1 MYQIINSWYIGYC
14 NYLEKIRSPFYT
26 YYNRQYFFISVFFM
40 AAEIEIGQI
49 LQDFTVIMIIA
60 GAMAMISYRFK
71 QPMVIGYI
79 GAGMI
84 IGPHTP
90 PFSFVLNLD
99 ILDLFAE
106 IGIVLLLFVVG
117 MEFPIEKLRKIGRK
131 AFMIAISEALGTFAA
146 GYLVGEYALNFSF
159 FDSLFV
165 ALAISVTSTV
175 IVMRVLEE
183 LNMIKEEASV
193 LILGVAIIEDIIV
206 ISMLAILQSVGSTG
220 GLSFADVGISVG
232 ITLAFIAGV
241 LIIGSKTVPK
251 LVDYVSRTN
260 QHDVLV
266 VVILSVAFGLSFI
279 AYQIGI
285 SVAAGAFFAGVLIA
299 ESKSHAVSRV
309 IATPIRDMFAALFF
323 VSVGAL
329 MDITLLPLFIVPALI
344 LVALSLAAKF
354 STVFLATRYQGLGR
368 LTSLR
373 AGFGLSSSGG
383 ELALVVAKGGADVGV
398 TSSFLL
404 PMVGAMTIITTFIS
418 PYVIK
423 FGWKF
428 AESFVNKG
436 KKTEEQ

>member
-1 MYQIINSWYIGYC
+1 M
-14 NYLEKIRSPFYT
+14 
-26 YYNRQYFFISVFFM
+26 V
-40 AAEIEIGQI
+40 AIEIGQI
-49 LQDFTVIMIIA
+49 LQDFSVIMIIA
-60 GAMAMISYRFK
+60 GAMAMLSYRFK

-90 PFSFVLNLD
+90 PFSLVLNLD
-99 ILDLFAE
+99 VLNLFAE

-131 AFMIAISEALGTFAA
+131 AFLIALSEALGTFSI
-146 GYLVGEYALNFSF
+146 GLFIGLYLLNFLF
-159 FDSLFV
+159 FDSLFL

-183 LNMIKEEASV
+183 LGMIKDESSI

-232 ITLAFIAGV
+232 ITLAFIVGV
-241 LIIGSKTVPK
+241 LVIGSKTVPK
-251 LVDYVSRTN
+251 LVDRVSKTN

-266 VVILSVAFGLSFI
+266 VVILALVFGLSYI
-279 AYQIGI
+279 AYQLGI

-309 IATPIRDMFAALFF
+309 LATPIRDMFAALFF

-329 MDITLLPLFIVPALI
+329 MDVSLLPLFIVPALI
-344 LVALSLAAKF
+344 LIAVSLVAKFTTVYLAAK
-354 STVFLATRYQGLGR
+354 SQGFNK

-373 AGFGLSSSGG
+373 AGIGLSSSGG
-383 ELALVVAKGGADVGV
+383 ELALVVAKGGVDVGV

-418 PYVIK
+418 PYIIK
-423 FGWKF
+423 FGWRF
-428 AESFVNKG
+428 AEDLVDKDKND
-436 KKTEEQ
+436 

>member
-1 MYQIINSWYIGYC
+1 M
-14 NYLEKIRSPFYT
+14 
-26 YYNRQYFFISVFFM
+26 
-40 AAEIEIGQI
+40 AEIEIGQF
-49 LQDFTVIMIIA
+49 LLDFSIIMIVA
-60 GAMAMISYRFK
+60 GAMAMLSYRFK

-90 PFSFVLNLD
+90 PFSLIFNLD
-99 ILDLFAE
+99 ILNLFAE

-117 MEFPIEKLRKIGRK
+117 TEFPIVKLRKIGRK
-131 AFMIAISEALGTFAA
+131 AFLIALSEASGTFVA
-146 GYLVGEYALNFSF
+146 GYVVGQSILGFPF
-159 FDSLFV
+159 FDSLFL

-183 LNMIKEEASV
+183 LGMIKDESSV

-206 ISMLAILQSVGSTG
+206 ISMLAILQSVGSIG
-220 GLSFADVGISVG
+220 GLSFADVGISVA
-232 ITLAFIAGV
+232 ITLAFITGV
-241 LIIGSKTVPK
+241 LGVGSKIVPR

-266 VVILSVAFGLSFI
+266 VVILALVFGLSFI
-279 AYQIGI
+279 AYQLGI

-299 ESKSHAVSRV
+299 ESKSHSVSRV
-309 IATPIRDMFAALFF
+309 LATPIRDMFAALFF

-329 MDITLLPLFIVPALI
+329 MDISLLPLFIVPALI
-344 LVALSLAAKF
+344 LIAVSLVAKFLTVYMAAKSQGF
-354 STVFLATRYQGLGR
+354 SK

-373 AGFGLSSSGG
+373 AGIGLSSSGG
-383 ELALVVAKGGADVGV
+383 ELALVVAKGGADIGV

-418 PYVIK
+418 PYIIK

-428 AESFVNKG
+428 AESRVNKVNRID
-436 KKTEEQ
+436 

>member
-1 MYQIINSWYIGYC
+1 M
-14 NYLEKIRSPFYT
+14 
-26 YYNRQYFFISVFFM
+26 
-40 AAEIEIGQI
+40 AEIEIGQF
-49 LQDFTVIMIIA
+49 LLDFSIIMIVA
-60 GAMAMISYRFK
+60 GAMAMLSYRFK

-90 PFSFVLNLD
+90 PFSLIFNLD
-99 ILDLFAE
+99 ILNLFAE

-117 MEFPIEKLRKIGRK
+117 TEFPIEKLRKIGRK
-131 AFMIAISEALGTFAA
+131 AFLIALSEASGTFVA
-146 GYLVGEYALNFSF
+146 GYVVGQSILGFPF
-159 FDSLFV
+159 FDSLFL

-183 LNMIKEEASV
+183 LGMIKDESSV

-206 ISMLAILQSVGSTG
+206 ISMLAILQSVGSIG
-220 GLSFADVGISVG
+220 GLSFADVGISVA

-241 LIIGSKTVPK
+241 LGVGSKIVPR

-266 VVILSVAFGLSFI
+266 VVILALVFGLSFI
-279 AYQIGI
+279 AYQLGI

-299 ESKSHAVSRV
+299 ESKSHSVSRV
-309 IATPIRDMFAALFF
+309 LATPIRDMFAALFF

-329 MDITLLPLFIVPALI
+329 MDISLLPLFIVPALI
-344 LVALSLAAKF
+344 LIAVSLIAKFLTVYLAAKSQGF
-354 STVFLATRYQGLGR
+354 SK

-373 AGFGLSSSGG
+373 AGIGLSSSGG
-383 ELALVVAKGGADVGV
+383 ELALVVAKGGADIGV

-418 PYVIK
+418 PYIIK

-428 AESFVNKG
+428 AESRVNKV
-436 KKTEEQ
+436 KRID

>member
-1 MYQIINSWYIGYC
+1 
-14 NYLEKIRSPFYT
+14 
-26 YYNRQYFFISVFFM
+26 M
-40 AAEIEIGQI
+40 AVIEIGQI
-49 LQDFTVIMIIA
+49 LQDFSVIMIIA
-60 GAMAMISYRFK
+60 GAMAMLSYRFK

-90 PFSFVLNLD
+90 PFSLVLNLD
-99 ILDLFAE
+99 VLNLFAE

-131 AFMIAISEALGTFAA
+131 AFLIALSEALGTFSI
-146 GYLVGEYALNFSF
+146 GLLVGLYVLNFSF
-159 FDSLFV
+159 FDSLFL

-183 LNMIKEEASV
+183 LGMIKDESSI

-232 ITLAFIAGV
+232 ITLAFIVGV
-241 LIIGSKTVPK
+241 LVIGSKTVPK
-251 LVDYVSRTN
+251 LVDRVSKTN

-266 VVILSVAFGLSFI
+266 VVILALVFGLSYI
-279 AYQIGI
+279 AYQLGI

-309 IATPIRDMFAALFF
+309 LATPIRDMFAALFF

-329 MDITLLPLFIVPALI
+329 MDVSLLPLFIVPALVLI
-344 LVALSLAAKF
+344 GVSLVAKFTTVYLAAKSQGF
-354 STVFLATRYQGLGR
+354 SK

-373 AGFGLSSSGG
+373 AGIGLSSSGG
-383 ELALVVAKGGADVGV
+383 ELALVVAKGGVDVGV

-418 PYVIK
+418 PYIIK
-423 FGWKF
+423 FGWRF
-428 AESFVNKG
+428 AEDLVDKD
-436 KKTEEQ
+436 KKVD

>member
-1 MYQIINSWYIGYC
+1 M
-14 NYLEKIRSPFYT
+14 
-26 YYNRQYFFISVFFM
+26 
-40 AAEIEIGQI
+40 AEIEIGQF
-49 LQDFTVIMIIA
+49 LLDFSIIMIVA
-60 GAMAMISYRFK
+60 GAMAMLSYRFK

-90 PFSFVLNLD
+90 PFSLVFNLDVLN
-99 ILDLFAE
+99 LFAE

-117 MEFPIEKLRKIGRK
+117 TEFPIEKLRKIGRK
-131 AFMIAISEALGTFAA
+131 AFLIALSEASGTFVA
-146 GYLVGEYALNFSF
+146 GYVVGQSILGFPF
-159 FDSLFV
+159 FDSLFL

-183 LNMIKEEASV
+183 LGMIKDESSV

-206 ISMLAILQSVGSTG
+206 ISMLAILQSVGSIG
-220 GLSFADVGISVG
+220 GLSFADVGISVA

-241 LIIGSKTVPK
+241 LGVGSKIVPR

-266 VVILSVAFGLSFI
+266 VVILALVFGISFI
-279 AYQIGI
+279 AYQLGI

-299 ESKSHAVSRV
+299 ESKSHSVSRV
-309 IATPIRDMFAALFF
+309 LATPIRDMFAALFF

-329 MDITLLPLFIVPALI
+329 MDISLLPLFIVPALI
-344 LVALSLAAKF
+344 LIAVSLVAKFLTVYLAAKSQGF
-354 STVFLATRYQGLGR
+354 SK

-373 AGFGLSSSGG
+373 AGIGLSSSGG
-383 ELALVVAKGGADVGV
+383 ELALVVAKGGADIGV

-418 PYVIK
+418 PYIIK

-428 AESFVNKG
+428 AESRVNKV
-436 KKTEEQ
+436 KRID

>member
-1 MYQIINSWYIGYC
+1 
-14 NYLEKIRSPFYT
+14 
-26 YYNRQYFFISVFFM
+26 M
-40 AAEIEIGQI
+40 AVIEIGQI
-49 LQDFTVIMIIA
+49 LQDFSVIMIIA
-60 GAMAMISYRFK
+60 GAMAMLSYRFK

-90 PFSFVLNLD
+90 PFSLVLNLD
-99 ILDLFAE
+99 VLNLFAE

-131 AFMIAISEALGTFAA
+131 AFLIALSEALGTFSI
-146 GYLVGEYALNFSF
+146 GLLVGLYVLNFSF
-159 FDSLFV
+159 FDSLFL

-183 LNMIKEEASV
+183 LGMIKDESSI

-232 ITLAFIAGV
+232 ITLAFIVGV
-241 LIIGSKTVPK
+241 LVVGSKTVPK
-251 LVDYVSRTN
+251 LVDRVSKTN

-266 VVILSVAFGLSFI
+266 VVILALVFGLSYI
-279 AYQIGI
+279 AYQLGI
-285 SVAAGAFFAGVLIA
+285 SVAAGDFFAGVLIA

-309 IATPIRDMFAALFF
+309 LATPIRDMFAALFF

-329 MDITLLPLFIVPALI
+329 MDVSLLPLFIVPALVLI
-344 LVALSLAAKF
+344 GVSLVAKFTTVYLAAKSQGF
-354 STVFLATRYQGLGR
+354 SK

-373 AGFGLSSSGG
+373 AGIGLSSSGG
-383 ELALVVAKGGADVGV
+383 ELALVVAKGGVDVGV

-418 PYVIK
+418 PYIIK
-423 FGWKF
+423 FGWRF
-428 AESFVNKG
+428 AEDLVDKD
-436 KKTEEQ
+436 KKVD

>member
-1 MYQIINSWYIGYC
+1 
-14 NYLEKIRSPFYT
+14 
-26 YYNRQYFFISVFFM
+26 M
-40 AAEIEIGQI
+40 AVIEIGQF
-49 LQDFTVIMIIA
+49 LQDFSVIMIVA
-60 GAMAMISYRFK
+60 GGMATLSYRLK

-90 PFSFVLNLD
+90 PFSLILNLD
-99 ILDLFAE
+99 VLNLFAE

-131 AFMIAISEALGTFAA
+131 AFIIALSEAAGTFVA
-146 GYLVGEYALNFSF
+146 GYIVGQYGLGFPF
-159 FDSLFV
+159 FDSLFL

-183 LNMIKEEASV
+183 LGMIKEESSV
-193 LILGVAIIEDIIV
+193 LILSVAIIEDIIV

-220 GLSFADVGISVG
+220 GVSFGGVGISVG

-251 LVDYVSRTN
+251 MIDHVGRTN

-266 VVILSVAFGLSFI
+266 VVILALVFGLSFI
-279 AYQIGI
+279 AYQLGI

-299 ESKSHAVSRV
+299 ESKSHSVSRV
-309 IATPIRDMFAALFF
+309 LATPIRDMFAALFF

-329 MDITLLPLFIVPALI
+329 MDISLLPLFIVPALI
-344 LVALSLAAKF
+344 LIVVSLVAKFLTVYLAAKSQGF
-354 STVFLATRYQGLGR
+354 SK

-373 AGFGLSSSGG
+373 AGIGLSSSGG
-383 ELALVVAKGGADVGV
+383 ELALVVAKGGGDVGV

-418 PYVIK
+418 PYLIK
-423 FGWKF
+423 FGWRF
-428 AESFVNKG
+428 AEGLVNKE
-436 KKTEEQ
+436 KKVD

>member
-1 MYQIINSWYIGYC
+1 M
-14 NYLEKIRSPFYT
+14 
-26 YYNRQYFFISVFFM
+26 
-40 AAEIEIGQI
+40 AEIEIGQF
-49 LQDFTVIMIIA
+49 LLDFSIIMIVA
-60 GAMAMISYRFK
+60 GAMAMLSYRFK

-90 PFSFVLNLD
+90 PFSLVFNLDVLN
-99 ILDLFAE
+99 LFAE

-117 MEFPIEKLRKIGRK
+117 TEFPIEKLRKIGRK
-131 AFMIAISEALGTFAA
+131 AFLIALSEASGTFAA
-146 GYLVGEYALNFSF
+146 GYVVGQNVLGFPF
-159 FDSLFV
+159 FDSLFL

-183 LNMIKEEASV
+183 LGMIKDESSV

-206 ISMLAILQSVGSTG
+206 ISMLAILQSVGSIG
-220 GLSFADVGISVG
+220 GLSFADVGISVA

-241 LIIGSKTVPK
+241 LGVGSKIVPR

-266 VVILSVAFGLSFI
+266 VVILALVFGLSFI
-279 AYQIGI
+279 AYQLGI

-299 ESKSHAVSRV
+299 ESKSHSVSRV
-309 IATPIRDMFAALFF
+309 LATPIRDMFAALFF

-329 MDITLLPLFIVPALI
+329 MDISLLPLFIVPALI
-344 LVALSLAAKF
+344 LIAVSLVAKFLTVYLAAKSQGF
-354 STVFLATRYQGLGR
+354 SK

-373 AGFGLSSSGG
+373 AGIGLSSSGG
-383 ELALVVAKGGADVGV
+383 ELALVVAKGGADIGV

-418 PYVIK
+418 PYIIK

-428 AESFVNKG
+428 AESRVNKV
-436 KKTEEQ
+436 KKID

>member
-1 MYQIINSWYIGYC
+1 M
-14 NYLEKIRSPFYT
+14 
-26 YYNRQYFFISVFFM
+26 
-40 AAEIEIGQI
+40 AEIEIGQF
-49 LQDFTVIMIIA
+49 LLDFSIIMIVA
-60 GAMAMISYRFK
+60 GAMAMLSYRFK

-90 PFSFVLNLD
+90 PFSLIFNLDVLN
-99 ILDLFAE
+99 LFAE

-117 MEFPIEKLRKIGRK
+117 TEFPIEKLRKIGRK
-131 AFMIAISEALGTFAA
+131 AFLIALSEASGTFAA
-146 GYLVGEYALNFSF
+146 GYVVGQNVLGFPF
-159 FDSLFV
+159 FDSLFL

-183 LNMIKEEASV
+183 HGMIKDESSV

-206 ISMLAILQSVGSTG
+206 ISMLAILQSVGSIG
-220 GLSFADVGISVG
+220 GLSFADVGISVA

-241 LIIGSKTVPK
+241 LGVGSKIVPRV
-251 LVDYVSRTN
+251 VDYVSRTN

-266 VVILSVAFGLSFI
+266 VVILALVFGLSFI
-279 AYQIGI
+279 AYQLGI

-299 ESKSHAVSRV
+299 ESKSHSVSRV
-309 IATPIRDMFAALFF
+309 LATPIRDMFAALFF

-329 MDITLLPLFIVPALI
+329 MDISLLPLFIVPALI
-344 LVALSLAAKF
+344 LIAVSLVAKFLTVYLAAKSQGF
-354 STVFLATRYQGLGR
+354 SK

-373 AGFGLSSSGG
+373 AGIGLSSSGG
-383 ELALVVAKGGADVGV
+383 ELALVVAKGGADIGV

-418 PYVIK
+418 PYIIK

-428 AESFVNKG
+428 AESRVNKV
-436 KKTEEQ
+436 KKID

>member
-1 MYQIINSWYIGYC
+1 
-14 NYLEKIRSPFYT
+14 
-26 YYNRQYFFISVFFM
+26 M
-40 AAEIEIGQI
+40 AVIEIGQF
-49 LQDFTVIMIIA
+49 LQDFSVIMIVA
-60 GAMAMISYRFK
+60 GGMATLSYRLK

-90 PFSFVLNLD
+90 PFSLILNLD
-99 ILDLFAE
+99 VLNLFAE

-131 AFMIAISEALGTFAA
+131 AFIIALSEAAGTFVA
-146 GYLVGEYALNFSF
+146 GYIVGQYGLGFPF
-159 FDSLFV
+159 FDSLFL

-183 LNMIKEEASV
+183 LGMIKEESSV
-193 LILGVAIIEDIIV
+193 LILSVAIIEDIIV

-220 GLSFADVGISVG
+220 GVSFGGVGISVG

-251 LVDYVSRTN
+251 MIDHVGRTN

-266 VVILSVAFGLSFI
+266 VVILALVFGLSFI
-279 AYQIGI
+279 AYQLGI

-299 ESKSHAVSRV
+299 ESKSHSVSRV
-309 IATPIRDMFAALFF
+309 LATPIRDMFAALFF

-329 MDITLLPLFIVPALI
+329 MDISLLPLFIVPALI
-344 LVALSLAAKF
+344 LIVVSLVAKFLTVYLAAKSQGF
-354 STVFLATRYQGLGR
+354 SK

-373 AGFGLSSSGG
+373 AGIGLSSSGG
-383 ELALVVAKGGADVGV
+383 ELALVVAKGGGDVGV

-418 PYVIK
+418 PYIIK
-423 FGWKF
+423 FGWRF
-428 AESFVNKG
+428 AEGLVNKR
-436 KKTEEQ
+436 KES